1 MAVTT
6 GAVIFDLD
14 GVLVDSE
21 PLSLGVLAEDMRAL
35 GIADA
40 DPAAIGRQFLGVSLK
55 VIRAYVAEHAPR
67 PVPDDFDIRFEDR
80 LLAIYPDRLRVIP
93 GVPALL
99 ARLQAAGIAMAIATG
114 GSLRRM
120 GETLRVSG
128 LDRWFQGRA
137 FSADQVAQGKP
148 APDLFLLAARE
159 LGVPPAD
166 CVILEDS
173 PHGVTGALKAGA
185 RAVGFTGGTHLEG
198 WRAEHAARLRQA
210 GADPVLDSM
219 QDMFAALTGKGPCPR
234 FP

>member
-1 MAVTT
+1 MTR
-6 GAVIFDLD
+6 AVIFDLD

-21 PLSLGVLAEDMRAL
+21 PLSLGVLADEMRAL

-40 DPAAIGRQFLGVSLK
+40 TPEEVGRQFLGVSLP
-55 VIRAYVAEHAPR
+55 VIRAYVADRLGR
-67 PVPDDFDIRFEDR
+67 PVPETFVERFEDQ
-80 LLAIYPDRLRVIP
+80 LLAIYPEKLQVID

-99 ARLQAAGIAMAIATG
+99 DQLQDAGIGMAIATG

-159 LGVPPAD
+159 LGVDPKD

-173 PHGVTGALKAGA
+173 PHGVTGALRAGA
-185 RAVGFTGGTHLEG
+185 RAVGFTGGSHLDLS
-198 WRAEHAARLRQA
+198 RAEHAALLRGK
-210 GADPVLDSM
+210 GAAPVLDSM
-219 QDMFAALTGKGPCPR
+219 TGMFAALTTPA
-234 FP
+234 

>member
-1 MAVTT
+1 MTR
-6 GAVIFDLD
+6 AVIFDLD

-21 PLSLGVLAEDMRAL
+21 PLSLGVLADEMRAL

-40 DPAAIGRQFLGVSLK
+40 TPEEVGRQFLGVSLP
-55 VIRAYVAEHAPR
+55 VIRAYVADRLGR
-67 PVPDDFDIRFEDR
+67 PVPEAFVERFEDR
-80 LLAIYPDRLRVIP
+80 LLAIYPEKLQVID

-99 ARLQAAGIAMAIATG
+99 DQLQDAGIGMAIATG

-159 LGVPPAD
+159 LGVDPAD

-173 PHGVTGALKAGA
+173 PHGVTGALRAGS
-185 RAVGFTGGTHLEG
+185 RAVGFVGGTHLDNR
-198 WRAEHAARLRQA
+198 RAEHAGLLRA
-210 GADPVLDSM
+210 TGAAPVLDSM
-219 QDMFAALTGKGPCPR
+219 NGMFAALTTSA
-234 FP
+234 

>member
-1 MAVTT
+1 MTR
-6 GAVIFDLD
+6 AVIFDLD

-21 PLSLGVLAEDMRAL
+21 PLSLGVLADEMRAL

-40 DPAAIGRQFLGVSLK
+40 TPEEVGRQFLGVSLP
-55 VIRAYVAEHAPR
+55 VIRAYVADRLGR
-67 PVPDDFDIRFEDR
+67 PVPEAFVERFEDR
-80 LLAIYPDRLRVIP
+80 LLAIYPEKLQVID

-99 ARLQAAGIAMAIATG
+99 DQLQDAGIGMAIATG

-159 LGVPPAD
+159 LGVDPAD

-173 PHGVTGALKAGA
+173 PHGVTGALRAGA
-185 RAVGFTGGTHLEG
+185 RAVGFTGGSHLDLS
-198 WRAEHAARLRQA
+198 RADHAALLRGK
-210 GADPVLDSM
+210 GADPVLNSM
-219 QDMFAALTGKGPCPR
+219 DGMFAALTQAG
-234 FP
+234 

>member
-1 MAVTT
+1 MTR
-6 GAVIFDLD
+6 AVIFDLD

-21 PLSLGVLAEDMRAL
+21 PLSLGVLADEMRAL

-40 DPAAIGRQFLGVSLK
+40 TPEEVGRQFLGVSLP
-55 VIRAYVAEHAPR
+55 VIRAYVADRLGR
-67 PVPDDFDIRFEDR
+67 PVPETFVERFEDR
-80 LLAIYPDRLRVIP
+80 LLAIYPEKLQVID

-99 ARLQAAGIAMAIATG
+99 DQLQDAGIGMAIATG

-159 LGVPPAD
+159 LGVDPKD

-173 PHGVTGALKAGA
+173 PHGVTGALRAGA
-185 RAVGFTGGTHLEG
+185 RAVGFTGGSHLDLS
-198 WRAEHAARLRQA
+198 RAEHAALLRGK
-210 GADPVLDSM
+210 GAAPVLDSM
-219 QDMFAALTGKGPCPR
+219 TGMFAALTTPA
-234 FP
+234 

>member
-1 MAVTT
+1 MAR
-6 GAVIFDLD
+6 AVIFDLD

-21 PLSLGVLAEDMRAL
+21 PLSLGVLAEEMRAL
-35 GIADA
+35 GIHDATADEV
-40 DPAAIGRQFLGVSLK
+40 GRQFLGVSLK
-55 VIRAYVAEHAPR
+55 VIRAYVADRLGR
-67 PVPDDFDIRFEDR
+67 PVPEAFVERFEDR
-80 LLAIYPDRLRVIP
+80 LLATYPDQLRVIA

-99 ARLQAAGIAMAIATG
+99 DQLQAAGIHMAIATG

-159 LGVPPAD
+159 LGVDPAD

-173 PHGVTGALKAGA
+173 PHGVTGALRAGA
-185 RAVGFTGGTHLEG
+185 RAVGFVGGTHLDLR
-198 WRAEHAARLRQA
+198 RAEHAALLREK

-219 QDMFAALTGKGPCPR
+219 SGMFAALTR
-234 FP
+234 

>member
-1 MAVTT
+1 MTR
-6 GAVIFDLD
+6 AVIFDLD

-21 PLSLGVLAEDMRAL
+21 PLSLGVLADEMRAL

-40 DPAAIGRQFLGVSLK
+40 TPEEVGRQFLGVSLP
-55 VIRAYVAEHAPR
+55 VIRAYVADRLGR
-67 PVPDDFDIRFEDR
+67 PVPETFVERFEDQ
-80 LLAIYPDRLRVIP
+80 LLAIYPEKLQVID

-99 ARLQAAGIAMAIATG
+99 DQLQDAGIGMAIATG

-159 LGVPPAD
+159 LGVDPKD

-173 PHGVTGALKAGA
+173 PHGVTGALRAGA
-185 RAVGFTGGTHLEG
+185 RAVGFTGGSHLDLS
-198 WRAEHAARLRQA
+198 RAEHAALMCGK
-210 GADPVLDSM
+210 GAAPVLDSM
-219 QDMFAALTGKGPCPR
+219 TGMFAALTTPA
-234 FP
+234 

>member
-1 MAVTT
+1 MTR
-6 GAVIFDLD
+6 AVIFDLD

-21 PLSLGVLAEDMRAL
+21 PLSLGVLADEMRAL

-40 DPAAIGRQFLGVSLK
+40 TPEEVGRQFLGVSLP
-55 VIRAYVAEHAPR
+55 VIRAYVADRLGR
-67 PVPDDFDIRFEDR
+67 PVPEAFVERFEDR
-80 LLAIYPDRLRVIP
+80 LLAIYPEKLQVID

-99 ARLQAAGIAMAIATG
+99 DQLQDAGIGMAIATG

-159 LGVPPAD
+159 LGVIPKD

-173 PHGVTGALKAGA
+173 PHGVTGALRAGA
-185 RAVGFTGGTHLEG
+185 RAVGFTGGSHLDLS
-198 WRAEHAARLRQA
+198 RAEHAALLRGK
-210 GADPVLDSM
+210 GAAPVLDSM
-219 QDMFAALTGKGPCPR
+219 TGMFAALTTPA
-234 FP
+234 

>member
-1 MAVTT
+1 MTR
-6 GAVIFDLD
+6 AVIFDLD

-21 PLSLGVLAEDMRAL
+21 PLSLGVLADEMRAL

-40 DPAAIGRQFLGVSLK
+40 TPEEVGRQFLGVSLP
-55 VIRAYVAEHAPR
+55 VIRAYVADRLGR
-67 PVPDDFDIRFEDR
+67 PVPEAFVERFEDR
-80 LLAIYPDRLRVIP
+80 LLAIYPEKLQVID

-99 ARLQAAGIAMAIATG
+99 DQLQDAGIGMAIATG

-148 APDLFLLAARE
+148 APDLFLLAGRE
-159 LGVPPAD
+159 LGVDPAD

-173 PHGVTGALKAGA
+173 PHGVTGALRAGA
-185 RAVGFTGGTHLEG
+185 RAVGFTGGSHLDLS
-198 WRAEHAARLRQA
+198 RAEHAALLRGK
-210 GADPVLDSM
+210 GAAPVLDSM
-219 QDMFAALTGKGPCPR
+219 TGMFAALTTPA
-234 FP
+234 

>member
-1 MAVTT
+1 MTR
-6 GAVIFDLD
+6 AVIFDLD

-21 PLSLGVLAEDMRAL
+21 PLSLGVLADEMRAL

-40 DPAAIGRQFLGVSLK
+40 TPEEVGRQFLGVSLP
-55 VIRAYVAEHAPR
+55 VIRAYVADRLGR
-67 PVPDDFDIRFEDR
+67 PVPEAFVERFEDR
-80 LLAIYPDRLRVIP
+80 LLAIYPEKLQVID

-99 ARLQAAGIAMAIATG
+99 DQLQDAGIGMAIATG

-159 LGVPPAD
+159 LGVDPKD

-173 PHGVTGALKAGA
+173 PHGVTGALRAGA
-185 RAVGFTGGTHLEG
+185 RAVGFTGGSHLDLS
-198 WRAEHAARLRQA
+198 RAEHAALLRGK
-210 GADPVLDSM
+210 GAAPVLDSM
-219 QDMFAALTGKGPCPR
+219 TGMFAALTTPA
-234 FP
+234 

>member
-1 MAVTT
+1 MTR
-6 GAVIFDLD
+6 AVILDLD

-21 PLSLGVLAEDMRAL
+21 PLSLGVLADEMRAL

-40 DPAAIGRQFLGVSLK
+40 TPEEVGRQFLGVSLP
-55 VIRAYVAEHAPR
+55 VIRAYVADRLGR
-67 PVPDDFDIRFEDR
+67 PVPEAFVERFEDR
-80 LLAIYPDRLRVIP
+80 LLAIYPEKLQVID

-99 ARLQAAGIAMAIATG
+99 DQLQDAGIGMAIATG

-159 LGVPPAD
+159 LGVDPKD

-173 PHGVTGALKAGA
+173 PHGVTGALRAGA
-185 RAVGFTGGTHLEG
+185 RAVGFTGGSHLDLS
-198 WRAEHAARLRQA
+198 RAEHAALLRGK
-210 GADPVLDSM
+210 GAAPVLDSM
-219 QDMFAALTGKGPCPR
+219 TGMFAALTTPA
-234 FP
+234 

>member
-1 MAVTT
+1 MTR
-6 GAVIFDLD
+6 AVIFDLD

-21 PLSLGVLAEDMRAL
+21 PLSLGVLADEMRAL

-40 DPAAIGRQFLGVSLK
+40 TPEEVGRQFLGVSLP
-55 VIRAYVAEHAPR
+55 VIRAYVADRLGR
-67 PVPDDFDIRFEDR
+67 PVPETFVERFEDR
-80 LLAIYPDRLRVIP
+80 LLAIYPEKLQVID

-99 ARLQAAGIAMAIATG
+99 DQLQDAGIGMAIATG

-159 LGVPPAD
+159 LGVDPAD

-173 PHGVTGALKAGA
+173 PHGVTGALRAGA
-185 RAVGFTGGTHLEG
+185 RAVGFTGGSHLDLS
-198 WRAEHAARLRQA
+198 RAEHAALLRGK
-210 GADPVLDSM
+210 GAAPVLDSM
-219 QDMFAALTGKGPCPR
+219 TGMFAALTTPA
-234 FP
+234 

>member
-1 MAVTT
+1 MTR
-6 GAVIFDLD
+6 AVIFDLD

-21 PLSLGVLAEDMRAL
+21 PLSLGVLAEEMRAL

-40 DPAAIGRQFLGVSLK
+40 TPEEVGRQFLGVALP
-55 VIRAYVAEHAPR
+55 VIRAYVADRLGR
-67 PVPDDFDIRFEDR
+67 PVPEAFVERFEDR
-80 LLAIYPDRLRVIP
+80 LLAIYPDRLRVID

-99 ARLQAAGIAMAIATG
+99 DQLQAAGIGMAIATG

-137 FSADQVAQGKP
+137 FSADQVAEGKP
-148 APDLFLLAARE
+148 APDLFLLAAHE
-159 LGVPPAD
+159 LGVDPKD

-173 PHGVTGALKAGA
+173 PHGVTGALRAGA
-185 RAVGFTGGTHLEG
+185 RAVGFTGGSHLDLS
-198 WRAEHAARLRQA
+198 RADHAALLRGK

-219 QDMFAALTGKGPCPR
+219 DGMFAALTAPA
-234 FP
+234 

>member
-1 MAVTT
+1 MTR
-6 GAVIFDLD
+6 AVIFDLD

-21 PLSLGVLAEDMRAL
+21 PLSLGVLADEMRAL

-40 DPAAIGRQFLGVSLK
+40 TPEEVGRQFLGVSLP
-55 VIRAYVAEHAPR
+55 VIRAYVADRLGR
-67 PVPDDFDIRFEDR
+67 PVPEAFVERFEDR
-80 LLAIYPDRLRVIP
+80 LLAIYPEKLQVID

-99 ARLQAAGIAMAIATG
+99 DQLQDAGIGMAIATG

-159 LGVPPAD
+159 LGVDPKD

-173 PHGVTGALKAGA
+173 PHGVTGALRAGA
-185 RAVGFTGGTHLEG
+185 RAVGFTGGSHLDLS
-198 WRAEHAARLRQA
+198 RAEHAALLRGK
-210 GADPVLDSM
+210 GAAPVLDSM
-219 QDMFAALTGKGPCPR
+219 TGMFAALTAPA
-234 FP
+234 

>member
-1 MAVTT
+1 MTR
-6 GAVIFDLD
+6 AVIFDLD

-21 PLSLGVLAEDMRAL
+21 PLSLGVLADEMRAL

-40 DPAAIGRQFLGVSLK
+40 TPEEVGRQFLGVSLP
-55 VIRAYVAEHAPR
+55 VIRAYVADRLGR
-67 PVPDDFDIRFEDR
+67 PVPETFVERFEDR
-80 LLAIYPDRLRVIP
+80 LLAIYPEKLQVID

-99 ARLQAAGIAMAIATG
+99 DQLQDAGIGMAIATG

-148 APDLFLLAARE
+148 APDLFLLASRE
-159 LGVPPAD
+159 LGVDPKD

-173 PHGVTGALKAGA
+173 PHGVTGALRAGA
-185 RAVGFTGGTHLEG
+185 RAVGFTGGSHLDLS
-198 WRAEHAARLRQA
+198 RAEHAALLRGK
-210 GADPVLDSM
+210 GAAPVLDSM
-219 QDMFAALTGKGPCPR
+219 TGMFAALTTPA
-234 FP
+234 

>member
-1 MAVTT
+1 MTR
-6 GAVIFDLD
+6 AVIFDLD

-21 PLSLGVLAEDMRAL
+21 PLSLGVLADEMRAL

-40 DPAAIGRQFLGVSLK
+40 TPEEVGRQFLGVSLP
-55 VIRAYVAEHAPR
+55 VIRAYVADRLGR
-67 PVPDDFDIRFEDR
+67 PVPEAFVERFEDR
-80 LLAIYPDRLRVIP
+80 LLAIYPEKLRVID

-99 ARLQAAGIAMAIATG
+99 DQLQDAGIGMAIATG

-159 LGVPPAD
+159 LGVDPKD

-173 PHGVTGALKAGA
+173 PHGVTGALRAGA
-185 RAVGFTGGTHLEG
+185 RAVGFTGGSHLDLS
-198 WRAEHAARLRQA
+198 RAEHAALMCGK
-210 GADPVLDSM
+210 GAAPVLDSM
-219 QDMFAALTGKGPCPR
+219 TGMFAALTTPA
-234 FP
+234 

>member
-1 MAVTT
+1 MTR
-6 GAVIFDLD
+6 AVIFDLD

-21 PLSLGVLAEDMRAL
+21 PLSLGVLADEMRAL

-40 DPAAIGRQFLGVSLK
+40 TPEEVGRQFLGVSLP
-55 VIRAYVAEHAPR
+55 VIRAYVADRLGR
-67 PVPDDFDIRFEDR
+67 PVPEAFVERFEDR
-80 LLAIYPDRLRVIP
+80 LLAIYPEKLQVID

-99 ARLQAAGIAMAIATG
+99 DQLQDAGIGMAIATG

-159 LGVPPAD
+159 LGVDPAD

-173 PHGVTGALKAGA
+173 PHGVTGALRAGA
-185 RAVGFTGGTHLEG
+185 RAVGFTGGSHLDLS
-198 WRAEHAARLRQA
+198 RADHAALLRGK
-210 GADPVLDSM
+210 GAAPVLDSM
-219 QDMFAALTGKGPCPR
+219 TGMFAALTTPA
-234 FP
+234 